1 MFGPRLAALLVLFVT
16 APCLAK
22 APEPVTAPDST
33 QDDPEVEDQAP
44 LIPAARD
51 ALSGHLLIGVGG
63 VGLLPI
69 AMLDGKTSFM
79 DRAGLGAGARGD
91 IGVGVSRSLVF
102 GAYAEYAAFTS
113 PSDCVSCKTDSL
125 ALGPFVRYHLVQGTR
140 FDPWLTL
147 GVGYRTLTAS
157 GAPRE
162 LQYKGIDWARLALG
176 GDWYA
181 LSQFGFGPYAEVA
194 LGTFTER
201 PSGTSSTVY
210 GTVNLGLRIVIDAQG
225 R

>member
-1 MFGPRLAALLVLFVT
+1 MFGPRLTCLVLLFAAST
-16 APCLAK
+16 AFAK
-22 APEPVTAPDST
+22 APEPVTAPESPG
-33 QDDPEVEDQAP
+33 DDAEAEDQAP
-44 LIPAARD
+44 LIPAAKD
-51 ALSGHLLIGVGG
+51 SLSGHLLIGAGG
-63 VGLLPI
+63 LGLLPI

-79 DRAGLGAGARGD
+79 DRAGLGVGARGD
-91 IGVGVSRSLVF
+91 IGIGVSRYLSL
-102 GAYAEYAAFTS
+102 GAFAEYAVFSS
-113 PSDCVSCKTDSL
+113 PSDCSSCKTDTL
-125 ALGPFVRYHLVQGTR
+125 ALGPFIRYHVVQGAR

-162 LQYKGIDWARLALG
+162 LEYKGIDWARVALG

-181 LSQFGFGPYAEVA
+181 LSQIGFGPYVEAT

-210 GTVNLGLRIVIDAQG
+210 GMVNLGVRIAIDAQG